1 MTKINIDEN
10 MKSEIQEFVVKWK
23 EEESTN
29 EKDIDLWKFYWDALE
44 LLEKVVENN

>member
-23 EEESTN
+23 NED

-44 LLEKVVENN
+44 LLEQVVENN